1 MKLNK
6 TITSIFMVPLL
17 KIPKDQMRLNNFINA
32 YIKNSD
38 RDVEYSENTIHL
50 LFCPENIDR
59 FREFLISEYKRCEC
73 IIEDY
78 DYFNN
83 KFIVVVYKIDDKFK
97 EDIELIK
104 SGKYSKTSQDFQNE
118 FPKNITIIEKGF
130 HKNEV
135 SLQYRIFNKTE
146 DLIDFW
152 NTKLEID
159 ISSLFENNDFEVWE
173 GFQIDRETLTLNK
186 LKEYDGEY

>member
-32 YIKNSD
+32 YIKNFD

>member
-32 YIKNSD
+32 YIKNFD

-59 FREFLISEYKRCEC
+59 FREFLISEYKRCEY

>member
-1 MKLNK
+1 
-6 TITSIFMVPLL
+6 MVPLL

>member
-83 KFIVVVYKIDDKFK
+83 KFIVIVYKIDDKFK